1 MLKLRARSALLAAA
15 LAGACAAPEGA
26 GISAEGG
33 PASLLERSTPS
44 AGATV
49 AAPPQSL
56 VLVFRRPVVLAE
68 VSVTGPDGMTM
79 PMMVASAGAQA
90 RYVLPLD
97 GLGPGVHEVR
107 WRAIEDG
114 ATREG
119 SFRFT
124 VRG

>member
-1 MLKLRARSALLAAA
+1 MKPRARAVLLAAA
-15 LAGACAAPEGA
+15 LAAACAAPEGA
-26 GISAEGG
+26 GIAAEGG
-33 PASLLERSTPS
+33 PASLLEGSTPS

-49 AAPPQSL
+49 AAPQSL

-68 VSVTGPDGMTM
+68 VSVTGPDGMAM
-79 PMMVASAGAQA
+79 PMMLASAGAQA

-97 GLGPGVHEVR
+97 GLGSGVHEVR

-114 ATREG
+114 ATRAG